1 MKRILFIFS
10 FFIAFGIQAQ
20 DTGSIV
26 GKLTDKEFNNEP
38 LPFANVVIKG
48 TTTGTTTDSDG
59 LYELKGLD
67 PGKYILVFSFVG
79 YETLEIEATVIAGKV
94 TTVNVPMGASAAALE
109 EVVIKTT
116 ARKESEAALLLDQK
130 KAVAIK
136 QSIGAVE
143 LSRKGVGDAAGAVSK
158 ISGISKQQNSSD
170 VYVRGLGDRYQN
182 TTFNGLPLPS
192 TDVNKKNIDLD
203 LFTTDII
210 ENISVSKAFTSSF
223 YGDFSAGNVN
233 INSKEYN
240 GNGFVKVSLGSGV
253 NSLAA
258 GENFVRNDGPSFF
271 GYYNRYNN
279 NPFSVVLS
287 HTVDPQDGSS
297 PINLSGNI
305 SGGYS
310 HNFDDDTRLS
320 FFATLGFSNGYEYRE
335 GVARDFTNVLKV
347 DFPNVEEY
355 DYSTNTT
362 GMLNVDFKLDNYNSF
377 KYSSLFI
384 NSSSDQVGYFGT
396 QGQGFNRDDIASVDP
411 NGRGFFTINGRFN
424 QDMVFVNQLLGKH
437 LFDDSSLELTW
448 GAGYNK
454 VLSDEPDRRR
464 FSFEN
469 YQFALDNDPSTN
481 PIFYTNIPFDNQR
494 FFQTIEDNEYAS
506 FVNFK
511 KEFSENFKL
520 NIGHNGR
527 IKRRNFSSIRY
538 GYEIVD
544 RDNTPVTDVND
555 LNSILGVTNINIPEG
570 SGLFNTIVLNPINND
585 LGNSN
590 VPGLPEN
597 IYNGELSILAGYMNA
612 EISLGEKWLLVPGIR
627 VEYFEQDIEYDVIN
641 IPPNDPGIRSVNET
655 LLLPSLN
662 VKYALND
669 DSNLRFSFSQ
679 TASIPEF
686 KEVAPFI
693 YEDVTVRY
701 GGNPDLLGG
710 IDGTGATY
718 SDIYN
723 FDLKYEWFM
732 SPTEILSVAGFVK
745 RINDPVNRVVAADA
759 TGTQRFFRTGDLAEV
774 YGLELEVRK
783 NLINRDDESTV
794 LAFGFNGSYLHT
806 EQDLRDVSGTFTT
819 AFNRDSEELEGASNW
834 VFNADLNYTPKFG
847 SYEPQFTLVS
857 SYFSDRIFS
866 IGSGSLGN
874 IVENSVTSLDFVWKS
889 PLTEGLEL
897 TVFAQNLLNPNITFT
912 REGTGS
918 GDIIISQFKLG
929 INSGVSLSYK
939 F

>member
-1 MKRILFIFS
+1 MKQILFIFS
-10 FFIAFGIQAQ
+10 FFIALGLQAQ
-20 DTGSIV
+20 NTGSIV

-38 LPFANVVIKG
+38 LPFANIVIKG
-48 TTTGTTTDSDG
+48 TSKGTTSDIDG
-59 LYELKGLD
+59 LYELNNLD
-67 PGKYILVFSFVG
+67 PGKYVLIFSFVG
-79 YETLEIEATVIAGKV
+79 YETLEIEADVVAGKV
-94 TTVNVPMGASAAALE
+94 TTINVPMGASAAALE
-109 EVVIKTT
+109 EVVIKTSS
-116 ARKESEAALLLDQK
+116 RKESEAALLLDQK
-130 KAVAIK
+130 KAVSIK
-136 QSIGAVE
+136 QSIGAIE

-203 LFTTDII
+203 LFSTDII
-210 ENISVSKAFTSSF
+210 ENVSVSKAFTSSF

-271 GYYNRYNN
+271 GYYNRYDV
-279 NPFSVVLS
+279 NPFNVVLGQ
-287 HTVDPQDGSS
+287 TVDPQDGSS
-297 PINLSGNI
+297 PINLNGTI

-320 FFATLGFSNGYEYRE
+320 FFATLGFSNGYEYRQ

-362 GMLNVDFKLDNYNSF
+362 GMLNIDFKLDNTNSF
-377 KYSSLFI
+377 KFSSLFI

-411 NGRGFFTINGRFN
+411 NGLGFFTINGRFN
-424 QDMVFVNQLLGKH
+424 QDMVLVNQLLGKH
-437 LFDDSSLELTW
+437 LFDDDTLELTW
-448 GAGYNK
+448 GVGYNL
-454 VLSDEPDRRR
+454 VMSDEPDRRR

-469 YQFALDNDPSTN
+469 YQFALDNDPNTN

-494 FFQTIEDNEYAS
+494 FFQSIQDNEYSS
-506 FVNFK
+506 FLNFK

-527 IKRRNFSSIRY
+527 LKRRAFSSIRY

-544 RDNTPVTDVND
+544 RDNTPVTNIND
-555 LNSILGVTNINIPEG
+555 LNAILNVNNINIPAG
-570 SGLFNTIVLNPINND
+570 SGLFNTVVLNPINNN
-585 LGNSN
+585 LGNTN

-597 IYNGELSILAGYMNA
+597 IYDGELEIHAGYVNA
-612 EISLGEKWLLVPGIR
+612 EISVGDKWLFVPGFR
-627 VEYFEQDIEYDVIN
+627 LEYFEQDIEYDVIN
-641 IPPNDPGIRSVNET
+641 IPPNDPGLRSVNET
-655 LLLPSLN
+655 LLLPTLN
-662 VKYALND
+662 IKYALND

-710 IDGTGATY
+710 VDGTGATY

-732 SPTEILSVAGFVK
+732 SPTEIFSVAGFAK

-774 YGLELEVRK
+774 YGIELEVRK
-783 NLINRDDESTV
+783 NLINREDESTV

-819 AFNRDSEELEGASNW
+819 AFNKDTEELEGASNW
-834 VFNADLNYTPKFG
+834 VFNADINYTPKFG
-847 SYEPQFTLVS
+847 NYEPQFTLVS

-889 PLTEGLEL
+889 PISEGLEL

-918 GDIIISQFKLG
+918 GDIVISQFKLG
-929 INSGVSLSYK
+929 INTGVKLSYK